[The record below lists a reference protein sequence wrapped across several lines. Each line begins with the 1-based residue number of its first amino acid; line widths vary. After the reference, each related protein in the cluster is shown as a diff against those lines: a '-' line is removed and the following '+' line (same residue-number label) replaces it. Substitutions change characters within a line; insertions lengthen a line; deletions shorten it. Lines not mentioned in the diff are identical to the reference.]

1 MENKMKSKKILKV
14 IYTLMILSLL
24 CILKH
29 NRVEAKEFS
38 NKLYYDY
45 DSFEVEYNIDGLWN
59 DGYNVRVVVTNKTDN
74 VIEDWEVLFNSED
87 NIINIWNA
95 DITYNENDTYII
107 SNKGWNKKIEAYD
120 SIEWGYTA
128 NYENEPHYGC
138 DFIIREKVTEDMSQE
153 ELGNVMDVLSNR
165 DLEAGESVIVDNA
178 YLIECEEEEEENP
191 RLRAGAY
198 AATKSSTVTFK
209 VKVLTTKKKVFS
221 ITQKVNYVV
230 NSVKNTV
237 KITSHKVTFTAHAK
251 GYSGSVK
258 YESRINVENKTM
270 IASFSTVTVKK
281 GSSKGA
287 VHAGV
292 CVYSTGKCDLSC
304 IQKL

>member
-1 MENKMKSKKILKV
+1 MEKKVKRKEILKV
-14 IYTLMILSLL
+14 IYTLMILSLF

-29 NRVEAKEFS
+29 DSVEAEEFS
-38 NKLYYDY
+38 NKVYYDY
-45 DSFEVEYNIDGLWN
+45 GSYGVEYSIEGIWN
-59 DGYNVRVVVTNKTDN
+59 NGYNVRVVVTNNTDK
-74 VIEDWEVLFNSED
+74 VIDDWEVLFNSED
-87 NIINIWNA
+87 SIINIWNA
-95 DITYNENDTYII
+95 EVAYNDNDTYII
-107 SNKGWNKKIEAYD
+107 SNKGWNKRIEAYN

-128 NYENEPHYGC
+128 NYEDKPHHGC
-138 DFIIREKVTEDMSQE
+138 DFVIREKVTEDMSQE
-153 ELGNVMDVLSNR
+153 ELGNVIDVLSNN
-165 DLEAGESVIVDNA
+165 DLEDGESVIVDNA
-178 YLIECEEEEEENP
+178 YLIECEEEEETP

-198 AATKSSTVTFK
+198 AASKSSTVTFK

-230 NSVKNTV
+230 NSIKDTV
-237 KITSHKVTFTAHAK
+237 KITSHKVTFTAHVK

-281 GSSKGA
+281 GTSKGA

-292 CVYSTGKCDLSC
+292 CAYSTGKCDFSC
-304 IQKL
+304 MQIW